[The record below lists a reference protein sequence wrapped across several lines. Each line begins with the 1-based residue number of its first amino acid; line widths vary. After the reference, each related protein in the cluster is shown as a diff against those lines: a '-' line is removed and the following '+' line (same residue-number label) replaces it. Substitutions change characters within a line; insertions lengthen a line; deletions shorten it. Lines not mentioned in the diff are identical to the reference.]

1 MTNEPP
7 ESLQQLAINLYKQ
20 GHTQEEISTQLRSKE
35 ATDNQLQ
42 QALDEIKKLRL
53 TSRRNNGFIWCGIGS
68 FLLVAGCMLTFL
80 LHSNG
85 QSIRFAMYGLTS
97 IGVLIIM
104 KGLVDVFGW

>member
-1 MTNEPP
+1 MNSEQPEP
-7 ESLQQLAINLYKQ
+7 LLQLALQLYKQ
-20 GHTQEEISTQLRSKE
+20 GNTTEEIATQLRNKG
-35 ATDNQLQ
+35 ATDFHLQ
-42 QALDEIKKLRL
+42 EALDEIKKLRL
-53 TSRRNNGFIWCGIGS
+53 TRRRNNGFIWCVTGS

-80 LHSNG
+80 LHNNG